1 MKYKRVLLK
10 LSGEQLGGTKESGID
25 ADFVKALAQEIKEV
39 VSETGVQ
46 IALVLG
52 GGNIARGAEV
62 AARGVEEVTG
72 HYMGMLGGL
81 INGLAFTDLLEAAGQ
96 KSSLMSKLQIQSATG
111 AEPFNRRI
119 AKNYLEAGEVVVLAG
134 GTGSPYFTHDSAAVL
149 AALELNCEAVLKG
162 TKVDGVYDKDP
173 MKHPDAKKIESISH
187 SEALQNSDINVM
199 DNTAISLAMDNKLP
213 IIVFELAP
221 GNLKK
226 VVTGEAI
233 GSTVSHKQ

>member
-10 LSGEQLGGTKESGID
+10 LSGEQLGGSKESGID
-25 ADFVKALAQEIKEV
+25 ADYVKALAKEIKDV
-39 VSETGVQ
+39 VKETGVQ

-62 AARGVEEVTG
+62 AARGVDEVTG

-96 KSSLMSKLQIQSATG
+96 KSSLMSKLQIQSSTG

-119 AKNYLEAGEVVVLAG
+119 AKNYLEAGEVVVVAG

-149 AALELNCEAVLKG
+149 AALELECDAVLKG
-162 TKVDGVYDKDP
+162 TKVDGVYNKDP
-173 MKHPDAKKIESISH
+173 MKHPDAKKIDTLTH
-187 SEALQNSDINVM
+187 SEALLSDQINVM
-199 DNTAISLAMDNKLP
+199 DNSAISLAMDNKLP
-213 IIVFELAP
+213 IIVFELVP

-226 VVTGEAI
+226 IVNGETI
-233 GSTVSHKQ
+233 GSTVSHA